1 MAAMTPKNRLSLE
14 VRQAILRHLRER
26 LDAKAVSISSI
37 KKTVHTAVPACTMTD
52 AELTNMIAETAI
64 EAGFGVNFDGKTN

>member
-1 MAAMTPKNRLSLE
+1 MTPKNRLSLE
-14 VRQAILRHLRER
+14 VRQAILGHLRER
-26 LDAKAVSISSI
+26 LDAKAVSISSV
-37 KKTVHTAVPACTMTD
+37 KNSVHKAVPRCTMTD